1 MAPSISE
8 IEFAMSN
15 SIQFWTF
22 LQNPALRHHEHE
34 YVATLDLPLK
44 LSRFDFFFDS
54 RPIIALTSLIQSV
67 IDWLVVEM
75 TKVDIAFVV
84 RSITVC
90 LQFDGILTIDLAW
103 LWVYYSSC
111 LTMDWQQLDNLHNFF
126 NPAMQCC
133 GEHERCGNL
142 RFENST
148 MNASVCII
156 TPFVRDH
163 VTTSWLSSCFSSA
176 QSPFWSRV
184 LASCWCGFSLS
195 TSVYFEDTK
204 GHNADLSI

>member
-1 MAPSISE
+1 
-8 IEFAMSN
+8 
-15 SIQFWTF
+15 
-22 LQNPALRHHEHE
+22 
-34 YVATLDLPLK
+34 
-44 LSRFDFFFDS
+44 
-54 RPIIALTSLIQSV
+54 
-67 IDWLVVEM
+67 M

-84 RSITVC
+84 RSTTVC

-111 LTMDWQQLDNLHNFF
+111 LTMDSNSLTIFIIFF
-126 NPAMQCC
+126 NPAMQC

-163 VTTSWLSSCFSSA
+163 VTTSWWSGHH
-176 QSPFWSRV
+176 PFHQHNHHFGQHSG
-184 LASCWCGFSLS
+184 WCGFSLS
-195 TSVYFEDTK
+195 TRLYFEDTK
-204 GHNADLSI
+204 GHNADSSI